1 MIGKAPQIFPMLIRT
16 LSMLL
21 LCAGLVACVV
31 IPEAPEIAV
40 QDLRLRQADGEL
52 TPVTGIFEA
61 AGRKLPEGR
70 GTPEGI
76 IARKD
81 LGPVLDWLASHDAN
95 NDGYLHTGELN
106 AAWILLGAWAV
117 TGRPYEASSLTDSAG
132 APVKMLSLSAEDRAW
147 LGNIIEMDPATAR
160 LLSEARLRLALAKD
174 SRMTTQSLFIGPWF

>member
-1 MIGKAPQIFPMLIRT
+1 MLIRT
-16 LSMLL
+16 FSMLI
-21 LCAGLVACVV
+21 LCATLVACAV
-31 IPEAPEIAV
+31 IPQAPEMAL

-52 TPVTGIFEA
+52 IPVTGIFRA
-61 AGRKLPEGR
+61 ATIGQSAGR

-95 NDGYLHTGELN
+95 NDGYLHTDELN
-106 AAWILLGAWAV
+106 AAWILLAAWSV
-117 TGRPYEASSLTDSAG
+117 TGRPYEASSLTDSQG
-132 APVKMLSLSAEDRAW
+132 TTVGMLSLSVEDRDW
-147 LGNIIEMDPATAR
+147 LGKIIDRDPATAR